1 MRTATLIHHIYGYCR
16 DRLRRAG
23 LGRTLLIIVCLKL
36 FIIFAVLKLFF
47 FPDFIRS
54 KVPDGRQADYV
65 SSQCMERAGAN
76 DE

>member
-1 MRTATLIHHIYGYCR
+1 MRAATMIYHIFGSCSR
-16 DRLRRAG
+16 WVRGLS

-54 KVPDGRQADYV
+54 KVPDGKQADYV
-65 SSQCMERAGAN
+65 SSQCIERADVN
-76 DE
+76 QD